1 MSLFGT
7 NTGFSTGGFGN
18 ATTDSHNPM
27 KVCLNLDQAQRSY
40 TVDKILRAL
49 LFPFYIKLRK
59 FNFDLDFQWNFLHCI
74 LEVNGCYVYIFHEYG
89 LSVLLHLHVIDFVI
103 IYVVLN

>member
-1 MSLFGT
+1 MK
-7 NTGFSTGGFGN
+7 FS
-18 ATTDSHNPM
+18 P
-27 KVCLNLDQAQRSY
+27 
-40 TVDKILRAL
+40 
-49 LFPFYIKLRK
+49 
-59 FNFDLDFQWNFLHCI
+59 LHGI